1 MKKIRIIIVFVFLV
15 LMVVCCVRFYSKGH
29 STTYHLGDN
38 KEYEIKEIYTKN
50 QKEEVDN
57 YYLEIKYKDTLFSF
71 QLFDTYN
78 EKRNIVEDIMYYDG
92 DYKCMLPIIDGI
104 SQTDIMCY
112 KDNRYYNY
120 ASIIGKEIALDK
132 FVNDIDINIY
142 DKNKYLD
149 ESTEVIEKEG
159 LKLYTYNVNK
169 DHYIAISNLKGVYLI
184 EDSIKDIDIFEKD
197 IYARELSAVV
207 GNYYVTAD
215 YSAKQQFRTFYFVEL
230 STGKKKEAKAP
241 NYISFDS
248 YIQGVVENKL
258 YIYDKDNEKQYEID
272 TEELEIKEV
281 GNERKKIKYYE
292 NGEWD
297 KITVTKANKEV
308 VFNYLIED
316 EDLSKFDYVYLI
328 GGEKTGYYYMY
339 EKTGQSY
346 SVYRTPVQNKKNIT
360 YLFRV
365 KNINDVYY
373 VEDFVYYKYGN
384 TLKYYSDYTGNRTI
398 IEYDEIEFNDNLVFG
413 IYKRK

>member
-57 YYLEIKYKDTLFSF
+57 YYLEIKYKNTLFSF

-149 ESTEVIEKEG
+149 ESTEVIEKDG

-169 DHYIAISNLKGVYLI
+169 EHYIAISNFEGLYIVNDEIVDREIFDKDVYSR
-184 EDSIKDIDIFEKD
+184 D
-197 IYARELSAVV
+197 LSVV
-207 GNYYVTAD
+207 ADKYYITAD
-215 YSAKQQFRTFYFVEL
+215 YSAKQQFRTFYLVNLKTRKIE
-230 STGKKKEAKAP
+230 EVKASK
-241 NYISFDS
+241 YISFDS
-248 YIQGVVENKL
+248 YIQGVVDNKL
-258 YIYDKDNEKQYEID
+258 YIYDKDNEKQYELDVDKLKIS
-272 TEELEIKEV
+272 EV
-281 GNERKKIKYYE
+281 GNNSKKVKYYD

-297 KITVTKANKEV
+297 KISVKKANDEKK
-308 VFNYLIED
+308 FNTKVED
-316 EDLSKFDYVYLI
+316 EAFAKFDYVYLA
-328 GGEKTGYYYMY
+328 GGEKSGYYYLYKKNNNQY
-339 EKTGQSY
+339 E
-346 SVYRTPVQNKKNIT
+346 VYRTPVQNKKAIT
-360 YLFRV
+360 YLFKV
-365 KNINDVYY
+365 KKISDVYY
-373 VEDFVYYKYGN
+373 LDDYVYYKSGN
-384 TLKYYSDYTGNRTI
+384 KLKYYSNMTGNRTI
-398 IEYDEIEFNDNLVFG
+398 VEYNEIEFNNSLIFG
-413 IYKRK
+413 VYDGK